1 MVRKNR
7 VGKYDSQDDWNDLKT
22 KIQSEGFFEV
32 SEKIGQFKM
41 MAKDGKMR
49 QTDVTDTKTLLRI
62 IQTAC

>member
-62 IQTAC
+62 IQTA